1 MCSQYVF
8 QDFTVAAI
16 SVSGNLSVL
25 QSTKVKFMAVC
36 IIFRTRTNPGVHRC
50 KKNQFKD
57 NFGLER
63 KWENTAFYVYNN
75 VQNVEHNF
83 HYSVSRKTQS
93 RNREKKRHICF
104 LKMIFTD
111 NQIISYYILINFLP
125 CIQSDILVYFE
136 FLDFLIEGHILGQLY
151 GQWVV
156 PRQLKIIEGLSPFPP
171 SPGPAEWIN
180 CHGWEDNRCV
190 WKNGAVLYFYRSL
203 PKTQRVTI
211 YLTII
216 SALFWRT

>member
-50 KKNQFKD
+50 KKISLRTILVWKGNEEIQHFMY
-57 NFGLER
+57 
-63 KWENTAFYVYNN
+63 TTIN
-75 VQNVEHNF
+75 VQNAEHNF

-125 CIQSDILVYFE
+125 CIQSDILVYFQ
-136 FLDFLIEGHILGQLY
+136 FLDFLIEGHILSQLY

-156 PRQLKIIEGLSPFPP
+156 PRQLKIIKGLSPFPP
-171 SPGPAEWIN
+171 SPGPAE
-180 CHGWEDNRCV
+180 
-190 WKNGAVLYFYRSL
+190 
-203 PKTQRVTI
+203 
-211 YLTII
+211 
-216 SALFWRT
+216 